1 VSDGGHGPG
10 GRQRLLLATGNA
22 HKVDEVQA
30 ILGHLGYEIVARD
43 PGVEETGSTFEDNAL
58 LKARAVAASAGA
70 VAIADDS
77 GIEIDA
83 LGGAPGV
90 LSARWA
96 DEGDWI
102 RRVLRELAGV
112 PEAERA
118 CRYVCAAAAA
128 WPEPQARE
136 FVVRGV
142 VPGRVADAP
151 RGTGG
156 FGYDPIMVPSEG
168 DGRTFA
174 EMSDAQKHALS
185 HRGRAFRGLAPHL
198 VD

>member
-1 VSDGGHGPG
+1 
-10 GRQRLLLATGNA
+10 
-22 HKVDEVQA
+22 
-30 ILGHLGYEIVARD
+30 
-43 PGVEETGSTFEDNAL
+43 
-58 LKARAVAASAGA
+58 
-70 VAIADDS
+70 
-77 GIEIDA
+77 
-83 LGGAPGV
+83 
-90 LSARWA
+90 
-96 DEGDWI
+96 
-102 RRVLRELAGV
+102 
-112 PEAERA
+112 
-118 CRYVCAAAAA
+118 VCAAAAA